1 MKFEEIYAHMAA
13 EYKTLAGVEPE
24 DATDVSI
31 RLKVLAGELY
41 TVLCA
46 AESLK
51 LNCFPQTAAGE
62 ALDLHAEE
70 RGLVRKD
77 AVKSVG
83 TLTFSRRTALSY
95 AAKIP
100 RARWVRQAAKTRWNM
115 RRRRRLCCPQA
126 H

>member
-24 DATDVSI
+24 DAADVSI

-51 LNCFPQTAAGE
+51 LNCFPQTAAG
-62 ALDLHAEE
+62 
-70 RGLVRKD
+70 
-77 AVKSVG
+77 
-83 TLTFSRRTALSY
+83 
-95 AAKIP
+95 
-100 RARWVRQAAKTRWNM
+100 
-115 RRRRRLCCPQA
+115 RRLTCTPKSAGLCA
-126 H
+126 RTR

>member
-24 DATDVSI
+24 DAADISI

-77 AVKSVG
+77 AAKSVG
-83 TLTFSRRTALSY
+83 TDRKS
-95 AAKIP
+95 
-100 RARWVRQAAKTRWNM
+100 VV
-115 RRRRRLCCPQA
+115 
-126 H
+126 

>member
-24 DATDVSI
+24 DAADVSI

-51 LNCFPQTAAGE
+51 LNCFP
-62 ALDLHAEE
+62 
-70 RGLVRKD
+70 
-77 AVKSVG
+77 
-83 TLTFSRRTALSY
+83 
-95 AAKIP
+95 
-100 RARWVRQAAKTRWNM
+100 
-115 RRRRRLCCPQA
+115 
-126 H
+126 

>member
-24 DATDVSI
+24 DAADVSI

-41 TVLCA
+41 TALCA

-95 AAKIP
+95 AAEIP
-100 RARWVRQAAKTRWNM
+100 RGHGVCGK
-115 RRRRRLCCPQA
+115 RRKRGGI
-126 H
+126 

>member
-1 MKFEEIYAHMAA
+1 MKFEEIYAHMAE

-24 DATDVSI
+24 DAADVSI

-62 ALDLHAEE
+62 ALDLL
-70 RGLVRKD
+70 RGGDPRGHGVCGKRRKR
-77 AVKSVG
+77 G
-83 TLTFSRRTALSY
+83 G
-95 AAKIP
+95 I
-100 RARWVRQAAKTRWNM
+100 
-115 RRRRRLCCPQA
+115 
-126 H
+126 

>member
-24 DATDVSI
+24 DAADISI

-51 LNCFPQTAAGE
+51 LNC
-62 ALDLHAEE
+62 
-70 RGLVRKD
+70 
-77 AVKSVG
+77 
-83 TLTFSRRTALSY
+83 
-95 AAKIP
+95 
-100 RARWVRQAAKTRWNM
+100 
-115 RRRRRLCCPQA
+115 
-126 H
+126 